1 MHGRIITLGLVLG
14 FFISGCSDSRYV
26 TRAEFDAWK
35 AAQEAAELADVSG
48 ARHEAAVTGLYAS
61 LQGIKQA
68 IAMTSEN
75 LTNAETTGYK
85 ALRVEF
91 IHDGAE
97 ARGVSDFAIGA
108 PVYTG
113 GDFDLMIQGEGF
125 FTVRHP
131 GQPHGIAYTRAGN
144 FYRNIDGDLV
154 LGGADGPRLE
164 PMINI
169 PEGVTG
175 IQISEDGVLR
185 GITPGSVAPVEFGRI
200 ELASFMN
207 PRGLQ
212 RLSGS
217 LFIETQS
224 SGAPVYGMPGEA
236 AMGTLMQKFLERS
249 NVSSDMEMAR
259 LTTLNWRYEE
269 VRHAIQ
275 MLGESRAAR

>member
-1 MHGRIITLGLVLG
+1 MHGRIITLGLALG

-35 AAQEAAELADVSG
+35 AAHEAGAAADVSG
-48 ARHEAAVTGLYAS
+48 ARHEVAVTGLYAS

-75 LTNAETTGYK
+75 LANAETTGYK

-91 IHDGAE
+91 VHDGAE
-97 ARGVSDFAIGA
+97 ARGVSDFAVGA
-108 PVYTG
+108 PVHTG
-113 GDFDLMIQGEGF
+113 SSLDLMIQGEGF
-125 FTVRHP
+125 FQVLLPNHP
-131 GQPHGIAYTRAGN
+131 QGIAYTRAGN

-175 IQISEDGVLR
+175 IQISEDGVIH
-185 GITPGSVAPVEFGRI
+185 GIEPGSVTPVEFGRI

-212 RLSGS
+212 RLPGS

-236 AMGTLMQKFLERS
+236 GLGTLMQEFLERS
-249 NVSSDMEMAR
+249 NVSSDMEMAK
-259 LTTLNWRYEE
+259 LTALNWRYEE
-269 VRHAIQ
+269 VRQAIQ